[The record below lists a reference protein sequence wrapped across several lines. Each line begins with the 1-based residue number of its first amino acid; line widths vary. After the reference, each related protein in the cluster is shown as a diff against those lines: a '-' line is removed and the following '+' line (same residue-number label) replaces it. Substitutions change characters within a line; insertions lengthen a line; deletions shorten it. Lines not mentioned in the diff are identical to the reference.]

1 MKKPVVWVG
10 GLAVLAAIG
19 IVATLGLA
27 RPALPSTRSAVPTA
41 KVIRGPLK
49 LTVYATGELRAG
61 RTVNLTAPP
70 AGGQLRIVKLLQTG
84 TPVKAGDVVLEFDP
98 SDQEFNLEQ
107 AKSDLAGAEQQI
119 VKMKADNAVQASQD
133 KLNMVTAQYDV
144 RKAELDTKSDEFV
157 GAIDAK
163 KNDLTLEEDQR
174 HFEQLQQDAAARVNN
189 ADAALAVVLEKRN
202 KAELAM
208 KRAQSIIDSL
218 VVKSPID
225 GVVAVKE
232 NRDGQM
238 FFYNG
243 MVLPEYQ
250 EGDSTYSG
258 RNVVDVIES
267 GQMAVRAKIT
277 ETDREN
283 LQAGQ
288 KATVQIDALPGRTFT
303 ATVGALNGSAT
314 RGRFFET
321 TAVRQFDIDLTLD
334 HPDPGMR
341 AGSSVRVVI
350 DGRVVD
356 NALHIPRQ
364 AVFDKNGRNFVYLQ
378 VGDRFEPH
386 DVTVS
391 NVTESRA
398 IVTGLKEG
406 DAIALVDPNLAL
418 QHAKPSTGPVA
429 AAGGST

>member
-1 MKKPVVWVG
+1 MRVRGVVWIG
-10 GLAVLAAIG
+10 AAAAVVAIA
-19 IVATLGLA
+19 ATLGLA
-27 RPALPSTRSAVPTA
+27 RPALPTARSEVPTA
-41 KVIRGPLK
+41 NVVHGPLK

-70 AGGQLRIVKLLQTG
+70 AGGQLRIVKLLATG

-98 SDQEFNLEQ
+98 ADQQYSLEQ
-107 AKSDLAGAEQQI
+107 AQYDLSDAQQEI
-119 VKMKADNAVQASQD
+119 VKMKADNAVQAAQD
-133 KLNMVTAQYDV
+133 ALNLVTAQYDV

-163 KNDLTLEEDQR
+163 KNDLTLEEDRR
-174 HFEQLQQDAAARVNN
+174 HLQQLQQDAAARLSN
-189 ADAALAVVLEKRN
+189 ADAGLAVVLEKRN

-218 VVKSPID
+218 VVRTPID

-232 NRDGQM
+232 NRDGQQ

-250 EGDSTYSG
+250 EGDTTYSG

-267 GQMAVRAKIT
+267 GRMTVRAKIT

-283 LQAGQ
+283 LQPGQ
-288 KATVQIDALPGRTFT
+288 KATVQVDALPGRTFT
-303 ATVGALNGSAT
+303 ATVGALNGTAS
-314 RGRFFET
+314 RGNFFET

-334 HPDPGMR
+334 HPDPAMR

-350 DGRVVD
+350 DGRVV
-356 NALHIPRQ
+356 NGATHIPRQ
-364 AVFDKNGRNFVYLQ
+364 AVFDKNGKNFVYLQ

-398 IVTGLKEG
+398 IVTGVHEG
-406 DAIALVDPNLAL
+406 DVIALVNPDLAL
-418 QHAKPSTGPVA
+418 QRNKPAGGPIA
-429 AAGGST
+429 AAGGAK